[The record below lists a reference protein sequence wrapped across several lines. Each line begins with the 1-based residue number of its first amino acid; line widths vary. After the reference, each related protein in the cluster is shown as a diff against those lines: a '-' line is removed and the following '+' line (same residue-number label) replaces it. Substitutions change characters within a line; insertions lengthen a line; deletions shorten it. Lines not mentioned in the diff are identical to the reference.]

1 MGFTNSKVA
10 MKWWVPNTN
19 KLKYCSSG
27 KFDEHNNKFGKLWS
41 PDYSLINVTNISA
54 PPMLKL
60 IPQTTPPTNMIYLR
74 KQ

>member
-1 MGFTNSKVA
+1 MGQTNSKA
-10 MKWWVPNTN
+10 TIKWWGPYIK
-19 KLKYCSSG
+19 KLKYFSIA

-60 IPQTTPPTNMIYLR
+60 ITQTTPPTNMIYLR